1 MLPLMK
7 LLLVGFKIISRPMN
21 NILKRVFTHR
31 FAYMHRFIGKCG
43 QASHRFEIYLNR
55 KIVNTGGSGTEKLD
69 FYIKPLSDEA
79 AFNKGIDYFVEF
91 VFFYGVL
98 IGLAIFEVKRG

>member
-7 LLLVGFKIISRPMN
+7 LLLVAFKIISRPMN

-43 QASHRFEIYLNR
+43 
-55 KIVNTGGSGTEKLD
+55 
-69 FYIKPLSDEA
+69 
-79 AFNKGIDYFVEF
+79 
-91 VFFYGVL
+91 
-98 IGLAIFEVKRG
+98 